1 MSMRPVYL
9 VLGCLMV
16 VLAAI
21 GAVLPLMPTTIFLI
35 LAGWF
40 FARSSPRLER
50 WLLNDPRFGPMLRN
64 WRDTGAISTGAKI
77 IACTSMAVGFLIF
90 WISARPEPWLVV
102 LVGAIMAGCAFYVAS
117 RPSPP
122 RGE

>member
-1 MSMRPVYL
+1 MRVIYL
-9 VLGCLMV
+9 ALGCLMV
-16 VLAAI
+16 VLGAI

-64 WRDTGAISTGAKI
+64 WRDTGAIATGSKI
-77 IACTSMAVGFLIF
+77 IACTSMAIGFAIF
-90 WISARPEPWLVV
+90 WIGTRPEPWLLVV
-102 LVGAIMAGCAFYVAS
+102 AGAAIGACAWYVAS

-122 RGE
+122 PGE